1 MTARPSATEDEVLA
15 YLRERHASLYKLAAW
30 TRAEVRAA
38 DPDFTEHIYRG
49 WDGIGFRHPE
59 AGYVCAVYPREER
72 VELLFEH
79 GASLVDPEGLLTGS
93 GTQTRVYPIT
103 EPTGEARDAIRMLV
117 QQAVAQRLR

>member
-1 MTARPSATEDEVLA
+1 MQGSDEVRQFLTENHPEAIELSLSLRDVVLDAEPDLA
-15 YLRERHASLYKLAAW
+15 DR
-30 TRAEVRAA
+30 V
-38 DPDFTEHIYRG
+38 YRG